1 MTGNQTMKNITFLI
15 NSFKGY
21 SQLNPIWL
29 LYLAAVLFILIAGTK
44 KARQIFLI
52 PLGVQLLT
60 IYNPLFIGILVQR
73 FGFGNRYLRFFWM
86 IPFFLTVAY
95 AATYIIMRFSRKS
108 FRIIAFFVSLTV
120 ICLVGKPVFGESD
133 LTRYR
138 KVENEYF
145 TFDDV
150 VQLKEILH
158 GEGIEF
164 PRVVFDGWL
173 MCNYRTYDPAVR
185 GDMSRMSY
193 QKMGRMDSE
202 EFQSDPK
209 INQTAKDLYGV
220 CYYQDTSIPVE
231 NFKKAVTSRN
241 INYIVVFRNSSLSE
255 YMKTAGMTMLGG
267 SANYEVWRL

>member
-1 MTGNQTMKNITFLI
+1 MENITFLI

-29 LYLAAVLFILIAGTK
+29 LYLAAVLFLLIAGTK
-44 KARQIFLI
+44 KAHQVFLI

-60 IYNPLFIGILVQR
+60 IYNPLFVGILVQR
-73 FGFGNRYLRFFWM
+73 FGFGNRYLRFFWTLL
-86 IPFFLTVAY
+86 FFLTVAY
-95 AATYIIMRFSRKS
+95 AATYIIMSFSRKS
-108 FRIIAFFVSLTV
+108 FRIAAFLVSLAL
-120 ICLVGKPVFGESD
+120 ICLVGKPVFGEGD

-158 GEGIEF
+158 GEGVEF

-185 GDMSRMSY
+185 GDMSRVSY
-193 QKMGRMDSE
+193 QKMEKMNSE
-202 EFQSDPK
+202 EFQSDPE

-220 CYYQDTSIPVE
+220 CYYQDISIPAE
-231 NFKKAVTSRN
+231 NFKKAVISRKV
-241 INYIVVFRNSSLSE
+241 NYIVTFRNSSLSG
-255 YMKTAGMTMLGG
+255 YMKTAGMTMIGA
-267 SANYEVWRL
+267 SANYEVWRF

>member
-1 MTGNQTMKNITFLI
+1 MDDT
-15 NSFKGY
+15 
-21 SQLNPIWL
+21 
-29 LYLAAVLFILIAGTK
+29 V
-44 KARQIFLI
+44 
-52 PLGVQLLT
+52 
-60 IYNPLFIGILVQR
+60 
-73 FGFGNRYLRFFWM
+73 
-86 IPFFLTVAY
+86 FLTVAY

-108 FRIIAFFVSLTV
+108 CRIIAFFVSLTV